1 MILLNFFALKPCSE
15 HKRSSKTG
23 SGRQRLG
30 CRWGEK
36 QRQKTGLY
44 KENQG
49 EPMREGQARSSK
61 AFLELLLELLEKCFF
76 CPGSNNP
83 GAAGGQVAKD
93 VAIQKVL
100 D

>member
-1 MILLNFFALKPCSE
+1 
-15 HKRSSKTG
+15 
-23 SGRQRLG
+23 
-30 CRWGEK
+30 
-36 QRQKTGLY
+36 
-44 KENQG
+44 
-49 EPMREGQARSSK
+49 MREGQARSSK

-76 CPGSNNP
+76 CLGSNNP